1 MDFVYWENRFHL
13 LEKQISFKGIAE
25 TIGAITKPKPDSDP
39 SEKHKRTAFAI
50 LQDSV
55 PLHQE
60 YN

>member
-1 MDFVYWENRFHL
+1 MDFVKRENRFQKM
-13 LEKQISFKGIAE
+13 EKWISFEGIAE